1 MSQGVVVAEPQNGGS
16 RSRPLRFLRRSTIRG
31 KLTRFLAPLLW
42 ACSLRFVLNPMFVA
56 ETAGVWACWHG
67 LIDRIEET
75 VSFAPPLVV
84 VSPESLV
91 LRTQTYRDTLRQ
103 VFEVVGVDAAGCI
116 RHAGSTE
123 VLRTQT
129 APVYVFLR
137 PLSVP
142 LCSPELSP

>member
-1 MSQGVVVAEPQNGGS
+1 MSSPFF
-16 RSRPLRFLRRSTIRG
+16 PLRPSTI
-31 KLTRFLAPLLW
+31 TRTLIWILAPLLW
-42 ACSLRFVLNPMFVA
+42 CGYVHAILNPMLA
-56 ETAGVWACWHG
+56 AGGLAAWAHWG
-67 LIDRIEET
+67 RLLDRLD
-75 VSFAPPLVV
+75 VGPLNAPPLVV

-91 LRTQTYRDTLRQ
+91 LRTQTRRDTLRQ
-103 VFEVVGVDAAGCI
+103 VFEVVGIDAAGCI
-116 RHAGSTE
+116 RHAGATE